1 MFTVLVYFGLSVLA
15 AALLLRMLSRA
26 LCSAFTVPAGAA
38 GAACRAGA
46 ANYVIKVQIAD
57 YHRARYQATGED
69 VVTYFRRLEAEA
81 RQHGV
86 KYSNYYEDTA
96 VLANVPGGWAANHLS
111 DRDRAVLD
119 QYKIY

>member
-1 MFTVLVYFGLSVLA
+1 MLTVLVYFGLSVLV

-26 LCSAFTVPAGAA
+26 LSAAFPVPAGAA
-38 GAACRAGA
+38 GAA
-46 ANYVIKVQIAD
+46 NYVTKVQIAD
-57 YHRARYQATGED
+57 YHRSVYQATGED
-69 VVTYFRRLEAEA
+69 VVTYFQRLEAEA

-111 DRDRAVLD
+111 DRDRAVLYD
-119 QYKIY
+119 PKIY